1 MSRSK
6 QTSKGRGRSRAVTA
20 FGVAGALS
28 LAAGGASASLGPA
41 RDIPTE
47 NSAPVILAEEEIS
60 DVSLSTFYVFD
71 KENAGAHRPGVQL
84 AARGDVAAGAVQ
96 CAEAAAAAPCT
107 EAAAAAPWEAAG
119 RLRWRMRWRLLYLD
133 CRCPHLLDRGGWTL
147 APSPS
152 SSRCNYR
159 PPR

>member
-41 RDIPTE
+41 RDIPKET
-47 NSAPVILAEEEIS
+47 APVILAEEEIS

-71 KENAGAHRPGVQL
+71 KENAGTHRPGVQL
-84 AARGDVAAGAVQ
+84 AARAGGRGCGGCAVRRG
-96 CAEAAAAAPCT
+96 CGGAAAAPCT
-107 EAAAAAPWEAAG
+107 EAAAAAQWEAAAAAG
-119 RLRWRMRWRLLYLD
+119 EDAVEAVVSGLQVSASARPRRLD
-133 CRCPHLLDRGGWTL
+133 TSTI
-147 APSPS
+147 AI
-152 SSRCNYR
+152 
-159 PPR
+159 